1 MELFLFIALTHFIAL
16 LSPGPDF
23 FLILMYLM
31 KYGSNLTRYTVLGIA
46 LGNAL
51 ILLLIFT
58 LLWWLGQIH
67 PLILQ
72 LLRWLGIAYL
82 LYLAVQCFRYRD
94 DGNES
99 FTANAAIQTK
109 TSRIICFVQG
119 LQSSLLNPK
128 NVMFY
133 SSLIL
138 LVYHQFSFQQ
148 LFLIC
153 LWMVCVVLLWNLAL
167 LQLLIWKDSSHFLKK
182 KSGLLY
188 RVTGFCF
195 VGFALMLA
203 IF

>member
-23 FLILMYLM
+23 FLLLMHLM

-46 LGNAL
+46 CGNAL
-51 ILLLIFT
+51 ILLVIFSS
-58 LLWWLGQIH
+58 LWWLGQIH

-82 LYLAVQCFRYRD
+82 LYFAMQCFRYRSVENKD
-94 DGNES
+94 
-99 FTANAAIQTK
+99 FTSRDEIQIK
-109 TSRIICFVQG
+109 TSRIVCFMQG
-119 LQSSLLNPK
+119 LQSSLKKKK

-138 LVYHQFSFQQ
+138 LIYHQFSLEQ
-148 LFLIC
+148 LFLIS
-153 LWMVCVVLLWNLAL
+153 LWMVTVVLLWNLAL
-167 LQLLIWKDSSHFLKK
+167 LQLLIWKDWSHFFKK

-188 RVTGFCF
+188 RVTGCCF
-195 VGFALMLA
+195 VGFALILA
-203 IF
+203 LL